1 MHAYWTGCFEELMIL
16 GFVSFVGFIMNAVV
30 STLIFFRGTNYLSE
44 ISGFSKFE
52 FGCNPTLIIAYAYS
66 LGISM
71 KYYNVDFNTMDAN
84 GDMIPW
90 HGMIG
95 TLIIGVYL
103 AIFLYVTD
111 SLFICFIY
119 GMSSG
124 IGRRLSVTIST

>member
-1 MHAYWTGCFEELMIL
+1 MIL

-95 TLIIGVYL
+95 TLIVCVYL
-103 AIFLYVTD
+103 AIFTYVTD

-119 GMSSG
+119 GMSNG
-124 IGRRLSVTIST
+124 IRRLSVTIST